1 MKYSLILLPF
11 LASAAAAQDDIWK
24 SLAKGDRVQIT
35 FRSGNTILGNLASRP
50 ADPRNLPETVD
61 YSTASEVTLDV
72 SLEYP
77 GLNGTMTILKKE
89 IKEIR
94 KLQNLDPA
102 TMKRIQEEMKR
113 IQQQAA
119 SDEAKRKAEEE
130 ERDKITKAKR
140 AELIK
145 SEADADKDKD
155 KGALLLKE
163 FQDLQKGKELLKR
176 FPPDK
181 YGPQTLKEVVDMGV
195 RKQPVPPDIREYAD
209 PENLRLWNLALKAQ
223 QEAQPV
229 DKKEKVEEKKQ

>member
-1 MKYSLILLPF
+1 
-11 LASAAAAQDDIWK
+11 
-24 SLAKGDRVQIT
+24 
-35 FRSGNTILGNLASRP
+35 
-50 ADPRNLPETVD
+50 
-61 YSTASEVTLDV
+61 
-72 SLEYP
+72 
-77 GLNGTMTILKKE
+77 
-89 IKEIR
+89 
-94 KLQNLDPA
+94 
-102 TMKRIQEEMKR
+102 MKRIQEEMKR

-119 SDEAKRKAEEE
+119 ADEVKRKAEEE

-140 AELIK
+140 EERNK
-145 SEADADKDKD
+145 TEADADKDKD
-155 KGALLLKE
+155 KGAMLLKE

-223 QEAQPV
+223 QEAQPG